1 MGRWKN
7 PIFMRPV
14 HHGGL
19 GAISLTSNPSVGGH
33 FVDFNNMA
41 NKDKW
46 MTAFIEEGGFQ
57 YVVTA
62 LLNYDMSRVGKD
74 GNKREFDLKDLS
86 FLMTLMKIFLLA
98 AFEAESEQ

>member
-7 PIFMRPV
+7 PIYIRPV
-14 HHGGL
+14 LHGFSPL
-19 GAISLTSNPSVGGH
+19 SLNANPSAGGH

-62 LLNYDMSRVGKD
+62 LFNYDLSRIAKD